1 MINVVKSPASRLF
14 TWVRAALL
22 LVISF
27 GIFAVSQPASAQS
40 TAEGKIV
47 RDIDV
52 RYLGDRTI
60 DAGRVLGNMQTSV
73 GDALSSLVL
82 DEDIK
87 SLYQSGDVDDVR
99 IVTENL
105 TDGVKLIVLVRA
117 RALLSQV
124 AFAGNS
130 GISSKK
136 LRAVVQLDVGNSFDD
151 AELQIARQDIEEYY
165 AKKGY
170 AEATVNYRIE
180 DTPEGFSRAVFQIDE
195 GTKAVLKDI
204 FFEGNTVFSDRDLKK
219 QLQVK
224 EKSLFNFFRGGKI
237 DPDVLAEDVTR
248 LRDFYGDS
256 GYIDSDVNVRTDPT
270 PKGDKVNLVFEITE
284 GQPYSVESVSLT
296 GLTVFD
302 ASELRPALLTE
313 SGQPYSVSSIREDE
327 STLRDYYGAKGYADV
342 RISTR
347 IDRAPGKQLK
357 VRYAVSEGAK
367 SYIRKINIAGND
379 KTQDKVIRR
388 ELAVAP
394 GDEYNLVKVDA
405 SKRRLESLQY
415 FAPGSGVDIFPT
427 DTLQEGYKDLNVRVE
442 ETSTGSVN
450 FGAGFSSIDNLVG
463 FIEVTQSNFDL
474 FGWGNGF
481 TGGGQRFGLNLR
493 AGSERRDFS
502 LSLYEPWFNDY
513 KIGVGGELF
522 YRDLLFL
529 SDRYDERKV
538 GGRLYARKA
547 TGANSYIQPEI
558 TIQNVTV
565 SVDGSDDDLDD
576 DISDVLRQEDGD
588 YFQAKLGLTWVMDKR
603 DSQLITR
610 SGYRI
615 SAGANASV
623 AGDVDHIGFELSGSK
638 YFSLPFD
645 TIFSVRG
652 SAEFVSGDAPIFD
665 RLFLGGAND
674 LRGFEFRDVGPKDE
688 FGEPL
693 GGKSAIFASA
703 EYTFPI
709 VERVRGAAFYDIGAV
724 SSDSF
729 DVGDVNSNFG
739 FGLRLYLPVGPIRL
753 DFGIPVQSDEFND
766 SNGQFNFNIGY
777 SF

>member
-14 TWVRAALL
+14 LGLRTALL
-22 LVISF
+22 LVVSF
-27 GIFAVSQPASAQS
+27 GIFAATQQASAQS

-47 RDIDV
+47 REVDV

-60 DAGRVLGNMQTSV
+60 DAGRVLANMQTSV
-73 GDALSSLVL
+73 GDALSSAVL

-87 SLYQSGDVDDVR
+87 TLYQSGDVDDVR
-99 IVTENL
+99 IVTEDL
-105 TDGVKLIVLVRA
+105 ADGVKVIVLVRA
-117 RALLSQV
+117 RALLGEV
-124 AFAGNS
+124 AFVGNS
-130 GISSKK
+130 GLSSKK
-136 LRAVVQLDVGNSFDD
+136 LRGVVQLEVGSSFDD
-151 AELQIARQDIEEYY
+151 AELQIARQDLEEYY

-180 DTPEGFSRAVFQIDE
+180 DTPDGFSRAVFEIDE

-204 FFEGNTVFSDRDLKK
+204 FFEGNTVFTDRELKK

-224 EKSLFNFFRGGKI
+224 EKTIFNFFRGGKI

-248 LRDFYGDS
+248 LRDYYGDS

-284 GQPYSVESVSLT
+284 GEPYSVESVTLT

-302 ASELRPALLTE
+302 ESELRPALLTE
-313 SGQPYSVSSIREDE
+313 GGLPYSVSSIREDE

-347 IDRAPGKQLK
+347 IDRAPGKQLR
-357 VRYAVSEGAK
+357 VLYAVSEGNK

-379 KTQDKVIRR
+379 KTKDKVIRR

-415 FAPGSGVDIFPT
+415 FAPGTGVDIFPT

-463 FIEVTQSNFDL
+463 FVEVTQSNFDL
-474 FGWGNGF
+474 FGWDNGF

-493 AGSERRDFS
+493 GGSERRDFS

-513 KIGVGGELF
+513 KVGVGGELF

-529 SDRYDERKV
+529 SDRYDEQKI
-538 GGRLYARKA
+538 GGRVYARKA

-558 TIQNVTV
+558 TVQNVTV
-565 SVDGSDDDLDD
+565 DVDGSDDDLEDS
-576 DISDVLRQEDGD
+576 ISDALRAEDGEF
-588 YFQAKLGLTWVMDKR
+588 FQTKFALTWVMDKR

-610 SGYRI
+610 SGYRV
-615 SAGANASV
+615 SAGGYVST
-623 AGDVDHIGFELSGSK
+623 GDVEHYGLELSGSK
-638 YFSLPFD
+638 YYSLPFD
-645 TIFSVRG
+645 TIFSIRG
-652 SAEFVSGDAPIFD
+652 SAEFVDGGDVPIFD

-674 LRGFEFRDVGPKDE
+674 LRGFDFRDVGPKDE

-693 GGKSAIFASA
+693 GGQSALFASA

-709 VERVRGAAFYDIGAV
+709 VERVRGALFYDIGAV
-724 SSDSF
+724 SEDSF
-729 DVGDVNSNFG
+729 DVGDVNSNVG
-739 FGLRLYLPVGPIRL
+739 IGLRLFLPVGPIRL
-753 DFGIPVQSDEFND
+753 DFGIPTQSDEFND
-766 SNGQFNFNIGY
+766 SAGKFNFNIGY

>member
-1 MINVVKSPASRLF
+1 MINVVKSPASRLSY
-14 TWVRAALL
+14 WLRAALL
-22 LVISF
+22 LVASL
-27 GIFAVSQPASAQS
+27 GMFAVPHQASAQS

-60 DAGRVLGNMQTSV
+60 DAGRVLANMQTSV
-73 GDALSSLVL
+73 GDALSSAVL

-87 SLYQSGDVDDVR
+87 TLYQSGDVDDVR
-99 IVTENL
+99 IVTEDL
-105 TDGVKLIVLVRA
+105 PAGVKLIVLVRA
-117 RALLSQV
+117 RALLGEV
-124 AFAGNS
+124 AFVGNS

-136 LRAVVQLDVGNSFDD
+136 LRGVVQLKVGDSFDD
-151 AELQIARQDIEEYY
+151 AELQIARQDVEEYY

-170 AEATVNYRIE
+170 AEAVVNYRIE
-180 DTPEGFSRAVFQIDE
+180 DTPDGFSRAVFEIDE
-195 GTKAVLKDI
+195 GTKAVLNDI
-204 FFEGNTVFSDRDLKK
+204 FFEGNTVFTDRELKK
-219 QLQVK
+219 LIQVK
-224 EKSLFNFFRGGKI
+224 EKSLFNLFRGGKI

-248 LRDFYGDS
+248 LRDYYGDS

-270 PKGDKVNLVFEITE
+270 EKGDKVDLTFEITE
-284 GQPYSVESVSLT
+284 GEPYSVESVSLT

-302 ASELRPALLTE
+302 ESELRPALLTE
-313 SGQPYSVSSIREDE
+313 GGLPYSVSSIREDE

-357 VRYAVSEGAK
+357 VLYAISEGNK

-415 FAPGSGVDIFPT
+415 FTPQTGVDIFPT

-450 FGAGFSSIDNLVG
+450 FGAGFSSIDSIVG
-463 FIEVTQSNFDL
+463 FVDITQSNFDL
-474 FGWGNGF
+474 FGWDNGF
-481 TGGGQRFGLNLR
+481 TGGGQRFGLSLR
-493 AGSERRDFS
+493 GGSERRDFS
-502 LSLYEPWFNDY
+502 LSLYEPYFNDY
-513 KIGVGGELF
+513 KLGVGGELF

-547 TGANSYIQPEI
+547 TGPNSYIQPEI
-558 TIQNVTV
+558 TVQNITV
-565 SVDGSDDDLDD
+565 DVDGSDNDLDD
-576 DISDVLRQEDGD
+576 SISDELRAEDGEF
-588 YFQAKLGLTWVMDKR
+588 FQTKLALTWVIDKR

-610 SGYRI
+610 SGYRL
-615 SAGANASV
+615 STGGYVST
-623 AGDVDHIGFELSGSK
+623 GDEQYYGVEISGSK
-638 YFSLPFD
+638 YYSLPFD
-645 TIFSVRG
+645 TIFSIRG
-652 SAEFVSGDAPIFD
+652 SAEFVDGGTVPIYD

-674 LRGFEFRDVGPKDE
+674 LRGFDFRDVGPKDE

-693 GGKSAIFASA
+693 GGQSALFASA
-703 EYTFPI
+703 EYSFPI
-709 VERVRGAAFYDIGAV
+709 IERVRGAVFYDIGAV
-724 SSDSF
+724 SEDSF
-729 DVGDVNSNFG
+729 DVGDVNSNVG
-739 FGLRLYLPVGPIRL
+739 IGLRLFLPVGPIRL
-753 DFGIPVQSDEFND
+753 DFGIPTQSDEFND
-766 SNGQFNFNIGY
+766 SAGKFNFNIGY